1 MNSIARTKVYDDMA
15 TKSIVMGASS
25 HELIQLLFREFD
37 SALVAAEFFC
47 EKDDRSSMKKSLGK
61 ASRILAGL
69 QGSLDIEKGGEI
81 AENLSALYKFC
92 ITELFK
98 ANDTSDPKTV
108 SSIRHLIEPISQA
121 WTDMPDE
128 HRR

>member
-25 HELIQLLFREFD
+25 HELVQLLFREFD
-37 SALVAAEFFC
+37 GALVAAEFLC
-47 EKDDRSSMKKSLGK
+47 EKKDKSSMRKSLGK
-61 ASRILAGL
+61 ASKILAGL
-69 QGSLDIEKGGEI
+69 QGSLDMEKGGEI
-81 AENLSALYKFC
+81 AENLAALYKFC

-98 ANDTSDPKTV
+98 VNNTSDPKKIAN
-108 SSIRHLIEPISQA
+108 IRRLIEPISQA

-128 HRR
+128 HRS